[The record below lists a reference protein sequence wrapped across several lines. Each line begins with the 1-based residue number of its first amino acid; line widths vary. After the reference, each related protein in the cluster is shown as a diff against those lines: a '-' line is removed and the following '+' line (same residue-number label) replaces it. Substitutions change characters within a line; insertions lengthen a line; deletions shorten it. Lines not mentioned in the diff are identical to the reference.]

1 MAKRKVIRSI
11 GVLTSG
17 GDAPGMN
24 ACVRAVVRTACALD
38 MRVFGIHN
46 GLQGLID
53 GTIEPMEASDVS
65 GIIGKGGTM
74 LGTARCKEFF
84 YKRGRK
90 IAADVIQAFGIDALV
105 VCGGDGSFRGASEL
119 YKDFGIPFVGL
130 PGTIDNDMYGTDY
143 TIGFATAINT
153 AVEAIDKIR
162 DTAQSHRRIF
172 FVEVMGRHSGALALE
187 AALASGADAVL
198 IPETKSDITQLAK
211 DIKAAY
217 ARGRR
222 SYIVIVAEGDEAGN
236 AYEIC
241 GKVEKKLDGKGR
253 VCVLGHVQRG
263 GSPVAFDRVLA
274 SRMGCAAVKTL
285 KRGRTNVFIGMVKGK
300 IAYTPIE
307 TVIRN
312 KCKTDISDD
321 EILKII
327 AT

>member
-1 MAKRKVIRSI
+1 MAKRKSVHSI
-11 GVLTSG
+11 ALITSG

-24 ACVRAVVRTACALD
+24 ACIRAVVRTACALD
-38 MRVFGIHN
+38 MRAFGVYN

-53 GTIEPMEASDVS
+53 GTIEPMQASDVS
-65 GIIGKGGTM
+65 GIIGRGGTI
-74 LGTARCKEFF
+74 LGTARCKEFY

-90 IAADVIQAFGIDALV
+90 TAAEVIDAFGIDALI
-105 VCGGDGSFRGASEL
+105 VCGGDGSFRGASAL
-119 YKDFGIPFVGL
+119 YKEFGVPFIGL

-153 AVEAIDKIR
+153 AVQAIDKIR
-162 DTAQSHRRIF
+162 DTARSHRRLF
-172 FVEVMGRHSGALALE
+172 FVEVMGRHSGAIALE
-187 AALASGADAVL
+187 AAMASGADAVM
-198 IPETKSDITQLAK
+198 IPETKSNIDQLVK
-211 DIKAAY
+211 DIKAAH

-222 SYIVIVAEGDEAGN
+222 SFIVIVAEGDEAGN

-241 GKVEKKLDGKGR
+241 EKVDKKLAGKGR
-253 VCVLGHVQRG
+253 VCVLGHIQRG

-274 SRMGCAAVKTL
+274 TRMGYAAVKTL
-285 KRGRTNVFIGMVKGK
+285 KRGRTNVFIGIVKGK

-312 KCKTDISDD
+312 KCKTDISD
-321 EILKII
+321 EEVLKII